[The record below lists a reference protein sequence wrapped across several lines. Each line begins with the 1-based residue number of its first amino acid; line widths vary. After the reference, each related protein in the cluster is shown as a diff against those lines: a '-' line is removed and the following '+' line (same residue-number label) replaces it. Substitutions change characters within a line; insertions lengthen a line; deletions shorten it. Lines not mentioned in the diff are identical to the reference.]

1 MSEEFS
7 SVVIRVSDEITEM
20 LCNDETSYDAM
31 LRLGQSAGFSRE
43 ELDGLHN
50 TWSKLEVKNGYTKFD
65 FGCENWKQVSQLFVE
80 KGSDIE
86 WFARISDEYGAVDF
100 FLLNE
105 AGERIHFSFDQD
117 SDLSDEDWYL
127 DEVNANIEKWKLA
140 LPDELPMTFP
150 DFSDTED
157 LVF

>member
-1 MSEEFS
+1 MSEEFG
-7 SVVIRVSDEITEM
+7 SVVVKVSDEIAEM
-20 LCNDETSYDAM
+20 LSSEETSYDAM
-31 LRLGQSAGFSRE
+31 LRLGQSAGFSKE
-43 ELDGLHN
+43 ELDVLHN
-50 TWSKLEVKNGYTKFD
+50 TWSKLETKNGFTKFD
-65 FGCENWKQVSQLFVE
+65 FGCENWKQISQLFVT

-127 DEVNANIEKWKLA
+127 DEVNANIAKWKSA
-140 LPDELPMTFP
+140 LPDELQKTFP
-150 DFSDTED
+150 DFLETED

>member
-1 MSEEFS
+1 MSEEFG
-7 SVVIRVSDEITEM
+7 SVVIKVSDEIAKM
-20 LCNDETSYDAM
+20 LCDDETSHDAM
-31 LRLGQSAGFSRE
+31 LRMGQSAGFSKE
-43 ELDGLHN
+43 ELDVLHN
-50 TWSKLEVKNGYTKFD
+50 TWRELENKNGFTKFD
-65 FGCENWKQVSQLFVE
+65 FSCENWKQISQLFVD

-127 DEVNANIEKWKLA
+127 DEVNANIEKWKSA
-140 LPDELPMTFP
+140 LPAELQKTFP
-150 DFSDTED
+150 DFFDTED